1 MRTLSRLQQFVI
13 SLFLTSVGIGL
24 GGYGGRVM
32 IDRMSGVGLE
42 TRLDTSGV
50 AIFAAGAV
58 CFAFGVMWLLTV
70 LVRPFFEKRAVD
82 RHVEEWT
89 ERQRPR

>member
-1 MRTLSRLQQFVI
+1 MSLSRGRHFVI
-13 SLFLTSVGIGL
+13 SLCVTSVGIGL

-42 TRLDTSGV
+42 TRLDPSGI

-58 CFAFGVMWLLTV
+58 CFAFGVMWLLTA

-82 RHVEEWT
+82 RYVEEWT
-89 ERQRPR
+89 ERQRPH